1 MKKKILFKKLII
13 FNTSKTM
20 KNLPLFFVLLL
31 NYTSTYAQD
40 AVSECSTGKIL
51 SLTKRNQNA
60 RMQAFEAVDNNIDV
74 TYYKLNLNVSYAP
87 KNIKGEVTINAKSKI
102 AKLDQVT
109 IDLQNALKTDSVKI
123 GNRKLAF
130 THVANQIIAKLDKI
144 YPENQLVSF
153 VIYYHGIPGSSGFDS
168 FVFGTH
174 NNSKDQAIWSLSEPY
189 GSPDW
194 FPCKNSVDDKADSS
208 DVWITSEKYFTSVS
222 NGILEKTVDNPDGT
236 RTYQWKNRYPIAQ
249 YLISI
254 AMSNYAL
261 YQNQFTFNGQKPMPI
276 AHYIYPEFLTATNK
290 LALDKTTFM
299 LDLFSKKFGLYPFIN
314 EKYGHAQFGWG
325 GGMEHQTC
333 TSLTIP
339 SSGFETLI
347 AHELTH
353 QWFGDKITCKNW
365 ESIWLNEGFASYGEC
380 VYTEAVGG
388 KAAYDAYVKT
398 FMSSAKTAKGTIYVQ
413 DVNNINEIFSSPRT
427 YRKGATVLH
436 MLRGIVGD
444 DKFYKTLQA
453 YTASK
458 NAYGNAITEDF
469 QVVAEQV
476 YGQKLGYFFKQWI
489 FGENYPKYK
498 LQWSSQSLA
507 DGTFRV
513 KADISQSTNTNPTFF
528 TMPIQLSI
536 SNGLSDT
543 TVTVFNDVQSQSF
556 EFFVKMKP
564 TTLVFDPNNL
574 ILKDVEIAT
583 VLANE
588 PLDDDNFG
596 LTVSPNPSSEDI
608 NVRFRLAK
616 SSSVKI
622 SIIDFSGKEILSQQE
637 EKLQVGNYVRNFK
650 VSQFQAGIYILNL
663 NVDGQNENR
672 KLVTI
677 E

>member
-1 MKKKILFKKLII
+1 MKKLPIFFILLI
-13 FNTSKTM
+13 
-20 KNLPLFFVLLL
+20 
-31 NYTSTYAQD
+31 NYTFTYAQD
-40 AVSECSTGKIL
+40 AVSECAAGKIL

-60 RMQAFEAVDNNIDV
+60 RLQAVEAVDNNIDV
-74 TYYKLNLNVSYAP
+74 TYYKLNLNVSYTP
-87 KNIKGEVTINAKSKI
+87 KNIKGEVTINAKSKV
-102 AKLDQVT
+102 ATLDQVT
-109 IDLQNALKTDSVKI
+109 IDLQNALTTDSVKI
-123 GNRKLAF
+123 GNKKLAF
-130 THVANQIIAKLDKI
+130 THQANQIIAKLDKI
-144 YPENQLVSF
+144 YGENQLVSL

-174 NNSKDQAIWSLSEPY
+174 NNSKDMAIWSLSEPY

-208 DVWITSEKYFTSVS
+208 DVWITSDKYFTSVS
-222 NGILEKTVDNPDGT
+222 NGILEKILDNQDGT

-254 AMSNYAL
+254 AMSNYTL
-261 YQNQFTFNGQKPMPI
+261 YQNQFTFDGQKPMPI
-276 AHYIYPEFLTATNK
+276 THYIYPESLTTTNK
-290 LALDKTTFM
+290 IALDKTAFM

-380 VYTEAVGG
+380 VYTEAIGG
-388 KAAYDAYVKT
+388 KPAYDAYIKT
-398 FMSSAKTAKGTIYVQ
+398 FMTSAKTAKGTIYVQ
-413 DVNNINEIFSSPRT
+413 NVSNINEIFNSART
-427 YRKGATVLH
+427 YRKGASVLH

-444 DKFYKTLQA
+444 NKFFQILQT

-469 QVVAEQV
+469 QAVAEQV
-476 YGQKLGYFFKQWI
+476 YGQKLDYFFKQWI

-498 LQWSSQSLA
+498 LQWSSQPIA
-507 DGTFRV
+507 NGTFRV

-528 TMPIQLSI
+528 TMPIQLNV

-543 TVTVFNDVQSQSF
+543 TITVFNDKQSQSF
-556 EFFVKMKP
+556 EFTVKAKP
-564 TTLVFDPNNL
+564 TALVFDPNNL
-574 ILKDVEIAT
+574 ILKDVETTI

-588 PLDDDNFG
+588 PVDYDNFG
-596 LTVSPNPSSEDI
+596 LTVAPNPSSEDI
-608 NVRFRLAK
+608 DVSFRLVK
-616 SSSVKI
+616 SSIVKI
-622 SIIDFSGKEILSQQE
+622 SIIDFSGKEILTQPE
-637 EKLQVGNYVRNFK
+637 EKLSIGNYSRNFK
-650 VSQFQAGIYILNL
+650 ISQFQAGTYILNL
-663 NVDGQNENR
+663 NVDGQNESR
-672 KLVTI
+672 KLVTFK
-677 E
+677 

>member
-1 MKKKILFKKLII
+1 MKKLPLLFILFLNNI
-13 FNTSKTM
+13 FT
-20 KNLPLFFVLLL
+20 F
-31 NYTSTYAQD
+31 AQD
-40 AVSECSTGKIL
+40 AVSECATGKIL

-60 RMQAFEAVDNNIDV
+60 RLQAVQAVDDNIDV
-74 TYYKLNLNVSYAP
+74 TYYKLNLNVTYSP
-87 KNIKGEVTINAKSKI
+87 KSIQGEVTINAKSKV
-102 AKLDQVT
+102 ASLDQVT
-109 IDLQNALKTDSVKI
+109 IDLQNSLTTDSIKI
-123 GNRKLAF
+123 GNRKLTF
-130 THVANQIIAKLDKI
+130 LHQSNQIIVKLDKI
-144 YPENQLVSF
+144 YAQNQLVSL

-174 NNSKDQAIWSLSEPY
+174 NNLKDMAIWSLSEPY

-208 DVWITSEKYFTSVS
+208 EVWITSDKYFTSVS
-222 NGILEKTVDNPDGT
+222 NGILEKTLDNKDGT
-236 RTYQWKNRYPIAQ
+236 RTFQWKNRYPIAQ

-254 AMSNYAL
+254 AMSNYTL
-261 YQNQFTFNGQKPMPI
+261 YKNQFTFDGQKTMPVT
-276 AHYIYPEFLTATNK
+276 HYIYPESLTAINK

-299 LDLFSKKFGLYPFIN
+299 LDLFSKKFGLYPFIK

-388 KAAYDAYVKT
+388 KPAYDAYIKS

-413 DVNNINEIFSSPRT
+413 DVNNINEIFSASRT

-436 MLRGIVGD
+436 MLRGIVGE
-444 DKFYKTLQA
+444 DKFYKILQT

-458 NAYGNAITEDF
+458 YAYGNAVTEDF
-469 QVVAEQV
+469 QAVAEQV

-498 LQWSSQSLA
+498 FQWSSQPMA
-507 DGTFRV
+507 DGTFKV
-513 KADISQSTNTNPTFF
+513 KADIAQNTNTSPTFF
-528 TMPIQLSI
+528 TMPIQLSV

-543 TVTVFNDVQSQSF
+543 TITVFNDKQAQLF
-556 EFFVKMKP
+556 EFIVKNKP

-574 ILKDVEIAT
+574 ILKDIETTNI
-583 VLANE
+583 LANE
-588 PLDDDNFG
+588 PIDYDNFG
-596 LTVSPNPSSEDI
+596 LVIAPNPSSEDI
-608 NVRFRLAK
+608 NVSFRLAK
-616 SSSVKI
+616 SSIVKI
-622 SIIDFSGKEILSQQE
+622 SIVDFSDREILMLPE
-637 EKLQVGNYVRNFK
+637 EKLPMGNYSRNLK
-650 VSQFQAGIYILNL
+650 ITQFQAGTYILNL
-663 NVDGQNENR
+663 NVDGQNESR
-672 KLVTI
+672 KLVTFK
-677 E
+677 